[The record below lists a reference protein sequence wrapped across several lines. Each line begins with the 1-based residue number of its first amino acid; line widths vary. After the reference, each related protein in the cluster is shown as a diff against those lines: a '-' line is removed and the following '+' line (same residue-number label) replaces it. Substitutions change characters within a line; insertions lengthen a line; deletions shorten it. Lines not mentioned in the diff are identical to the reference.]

1 MHLPSGS
8 CSAIGLRLTALL
20 GGFVGLGR
28 GLSQQSVQRLGNV
41 NGPGS
46 R

>member
-8 CSAIGLRLTALL
+8 CSAIGLRLAALL
-20 GGFVGLGR
+20 GGFVGLGS
-28 GLSQQSVQRLGNV
+28 GLSQQSVQMLGKV
-41 NGPGS
+41 IGPGS